1 MAEGR
6 TLILK
11 ELSTDYSSQSI
22 NTNMAADLGDASKA
36 FFEINT
42 TGASGLSAGSA
53 TQTVE
58 LYTAVRN
65 RPQDYFLVATIAITA
80 TGTTSTFLSN
90 LGRFVAYKSLLPSG
104 AKPEWEILL
113 NPKY

>member
-1 MAEGR
+1 MAEGK

-11 ELSTDYSSQSI
+11 DLETDFTSTSI
-22 NTNMAADLGDASKA
+22 NTNKAADLGDASKA

-42 TGASGLSAGSA
+42 TGASGIFPSTA

>member
-1 MAEGR
+1 MAEGK

-11 ELSTDYSSQSI
+11 DHETDFASTSI
-22 NTNMAADLGDASKA
+22 NTNKAADLGDASKA
-36 FFEINT
+36 FMEINT
-42 TGASGLSAGSA
+42 TSASGLSPGSA
-53 TQTVE
+53 TQTIE
-58 LYTAVRN
+58 IYQAARN

-90 LGRFVAYKSLLPSG
+90 LGRFVAYKSLIPSG
-104 AKPEWEILL
+104 AKPEWEFLL